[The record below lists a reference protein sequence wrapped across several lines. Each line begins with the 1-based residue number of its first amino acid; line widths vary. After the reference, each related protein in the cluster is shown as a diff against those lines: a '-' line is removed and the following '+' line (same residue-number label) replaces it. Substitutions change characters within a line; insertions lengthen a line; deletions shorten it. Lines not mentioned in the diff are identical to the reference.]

1 MKLKQAFLLLTNQIN
16 IANYKLYN
24 DLKDALNG
32 SGEVFVLFHQ
42 SEPMLPKLLNSCNF
56 YSFSYDSL
64 STLKYIS
71 IESSLIP
78 GSNHF
83 PVLEFFLNNRNY
95 SHYWCIEDDVR
106 FNGKW
111 EYFFNTVTRLSA
123 DFISCHIARYQN
135 NSKWT
140 WWNAIYI
147 PNGDLFLNDRIQS
160 FNPIYRISH
169 EALYFIHCSLINGC
183 FGHHEVLIPTLLHRA
198 GYLLRDFG
206 GEGEFADPD
215 FKNLFYCDEEI
226 ENELEITSTVRWR
239 PIMSQTGCIMN
250 KLYHPVKT

>member
-1 MKLKQAFLLLTNQIN
+1 MNLNPVYLLLTNKMDT
-16 IANYKLYN
+16 AHYMLYN
-24 DLKDALNG
+24 DLKEAVGD

-42 SEPMLPKLLNSCNF
+42 NEPTLPKLLDSCKF
-56 YSFSYDSL
+56 YPFSYDSL

-111 EYFFNTVTRLSA
+111 EYFFNTVAMLSE
-123 DFISCHIARYQN
+123 DFVSCHISRYHN
-135 NSKWT
+135 NSKWP
-140 WWNAIYI
+140 WWKAFYY
-147 PNGDLFLNDRIQS
+147 PNGEVFLKDRIKS

-169 EALYFIHCSLINGC
+169 KALHFIHCSLTSGC
-183 FGHHEVLIPTLLHRA
+183 FGHHEVLIPTLLHKA
-198 GYLLRDFG
+198 GYSLGDFG
-206 GEGEFADPD
+206 GEGEFVDPY
-215 FKNLFYCDEEI
+215 FKNLFYNDEEI
-226 ENELEITSTVRWR
+226 KDGAEITSTVRWR
-239 PIMSQTGCIMN
+239 PIMLQTGCLMN